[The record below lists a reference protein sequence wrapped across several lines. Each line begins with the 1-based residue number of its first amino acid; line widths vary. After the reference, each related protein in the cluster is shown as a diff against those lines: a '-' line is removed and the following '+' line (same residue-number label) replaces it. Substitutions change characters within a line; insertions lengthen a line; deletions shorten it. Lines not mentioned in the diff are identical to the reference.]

1 MKGALQTTEI
11 AAGTAIHA
19 HALPNQPP
27 RSHLHPDGATAREER
42 TYATNAIP
50 PSHRSY
56 TAARG
61 AGVDANRPARATPKE
76 RRRRRNREGG
86 ASEITSKE
94 ARRCA
99 NLKASGGT
107 CEARNEVEEAG
118 RGDHLAW
125 KPHCSCSF
133 FSSQR
138 QARQAHVWKRSIP
151 RRHAQRQERI
161 CAAHRSL
168 GR

>member
-1 MKGALQTTEI
+1 MHYK
-11 AAGTAIHA
+11 
-19 HALPNQPP
+19 P
-27 RSHLHPDGATAREER
+27 RRSRRAPRFMRMPCRTNHPTLISTRTVPLHEESAR
-42 TYATNAIP
+42 TLHAIP

-61 AGVDANRPARATPKE
+61 AGVDANRPARATSTE

-107 CEARNEVEEAG
+107 CEARNEREEAA
-118 RGDHLAW
+118 RDDHFAA
-125 KPHCSCSF
+125 KPRSF

-151 RRHAQRQERI
+151 RRHAQRQERKS
-161 CAAHRSL
+161 AAHRPL

>member
-27 RSHLHPDGATAREER
+27 RSHLHPDGATAREELS
-42 TYATNAIP
+42 YATNAIP
-50 PSHRSY
+50 PTHRSY

-61 AGVDANRPARATPKE
+61 AGVDANRPARATPTE

-107 CEARNEVEEAG
+107 CEARNEREEAA
-118 RGDHLAW
+118 RDDHFAA
-125 KPHCSCSF
+125 KPRSF

-151 RRHAQRQERI
+151 RRHAQRQERKS
-161 CAAHRSL
+161 AAHRPL

>member
-1 MKGALQTTEI
+1 MHYKPRRSRRAPRFMRMPCRTNHPALISTRTV
-11 AAGTAIHA
+11 
-19 HALPNQPP
+19 P
-27 RSHLHPDGATAREER
+27 LHEKSAR
-42 TYATNAIP
+42 TLHAIP

-107 CEARNEVEEAG
+107 CEARNEAEEAG